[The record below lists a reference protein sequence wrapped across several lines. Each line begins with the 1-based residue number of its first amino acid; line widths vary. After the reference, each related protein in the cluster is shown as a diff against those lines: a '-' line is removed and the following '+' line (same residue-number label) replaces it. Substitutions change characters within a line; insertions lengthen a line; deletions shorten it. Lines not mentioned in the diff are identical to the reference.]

1 MALAQVVYR
10 ISTDADF
17 AELMRTDPEGALE
30 ERGWR
35 LSKEE
40 LSFLVAGLFRK
51 SQGEETTAL
60 NVANAIR
67 WWH

>member
-17 AELMRTDPEGALE
+17 AALMRTDPEGALE

-40 LSFLVAGLFRK
+40 LSFLLAGLFRK
-51 SQGEETTAL
+51 SQNEDL
-60 NVANAIR
+60 VSLKVAKAFR
-67 WWH
+67 WW